1 MSVSWEPLVEGFGRL
16 EAPCFDLS
24 GRLCFSDMTE
34 PGRVLRL
41 ERDGHVSTVASREHV
56 GGLVPHADGG
66 LLVGG
71 HTLAIVTDDG
81 VERTVF
87 EPPGGW
93 GFNDFVADADGSVYV
108 GMHGERPTAGVST
121 NEGSL
126 WLLRPGREAAF
137 CYGDVMLTNGIR
149 ISPDGSSL
157 YHVDTGRRAILVS
170 DLADDGLPVERRVLC
185 EVPQGSPDGMAIDD
199 SGCLWVAI
207 VDGGCIVRITPD
219 GRQDLV
225 LQGPRAWVASV
236 TFGGD
241 DGRDLYA
248 VTFGAPYDDA
258 HTGGVFR
265 TRVSVAG
272 GRIWPARI

>member
-1 MSVSWEPLVEGFGRL
+1 MPTGGSWWAGTPLAV
-16 EAPCFDLS
+16 
-24 GRLCFSDMTE
+24 
-34 PGRVLRL
+34 
-41 ERDGHVSTVASREHV
+41 
-56 GGLVPHADGG
+56 
-66 LLVGG
+66 
-71 HTLAIVTDDG
+71 VTDDG

-121 NEGSL
+121 NEDRCGCYVRAARRRSATATSCSPTASAS
-126 WLLRPGREAAF
+126 RQTAPGCTTWTRGVARFWSA
-137 CYGDVMLTNGIR
+137 T
-149 ISPDGSSL
+149 SPTMVCPLIAGCF
-157 YHVDTGRRAILVS
+157 
-170 DLADDGLPVERRVLC
+170 C
-185 EVPQGSPDGMAIDD
+185 EVPQGSPDGMAIDE

-207 VDGGCIVRITPD
+207 VNGGCIVRITPD
-219 GRQDLV
+219 GQEDLV